1 MSLADSAGIPWKGR
15 HFESNASSADDG
27 SPPAALMESLAAF
40 RAGSLGEAEVVRE
53 IINSRFLIPLLAE
66 VGAIGVTAS
75 GLSVDKSQ
83 ELSIVTVRA
92 PDGRSALPVF
102 SSVGAMKLWN
112 ERARPVPASAERIA
126 LAAASEGTDL
136 VIIDPMSVSEFALR
150 RPALWAI
157 AQSLP
162 WTPCYLNGEVLDAL
176 TEAARPESAIRAVA
190 IAAGDPQ
197 ARLAGPELVVRLTIA
212 AGLTKT
218 KLDGLLSRIQER
230 WALSEIIAEQVD
242 SLTVQLVST
251 REQTGSVDGRG
262 QSTDWV
268 S

>member
-1 MSLADSAGIPWKGR
+1 
-15 HFESNASSADDG
+15 
-27 SPPAALMESLAAF
+27 MESLAAF
-40 RAGSLGEAEVVRE
+40 RAGNLGEADVVRE

-66 VGAIGVTAS
+66 VGDTGVTAS

-102 SSVGAMKLWN
+102 TSVAAMSVWN
-112 ERARPVPASAERIA
+112 ARARPVPASAERIA

-136 VIIDPMSVSEFALR
+136 LIIDPMSVSEFALR

-157 AQSLP
+157 AKSLP
-162 WTPCYLNGEVLDAL
+162 WTPCYLNGKVLDAL
-176 TEAARPESAIRAVA
+176 TEAARPEGAIRAVA
-190 IAAGDPQ
+190 MAAGDPQ
-197 ARLAGPELVVRLTIA
+197 SRLAGPELVVRLTIA
-212 AGLTKT
+212 AGLTQT
-218 KLDGLLSRIQER
+218 ELDILLSRIQER

-251 REQTGSVDGRG
+251 N
-262 QSTDWV
+262 
-268 S
+268 